1 MTDQAAAGAAAPE
14 ARGLFV
20 RQSSGLIREFRP
32 FDVFVFNTLGYA
44 LGLVLAV
51 VPSFAAG
58 LWPEQNVL
66 LIVTIGTI
74 LTLANAAMYGY
85 LSGILPRSGGDYV
98 YLSRVVHPGVGFT
111 ANWGFTWSQFLGLAL
126 YAAFTVNFGLA
137 VALAT
142 VGHATGNDTLVDWS
156 ASVGK
161 DWQTFLIGLG
171 LLALVAYVLTLS
183 PRTLRT
189 IFLVGF
195 VPAMFGTIVT
205 LIVFLMTTRDEFV
218 SKFNAFMAENADG
231 QTYQGL
237 IDGAA
242 EAGFSAGDATFLG
255 ALLAIPLGYWIYIG
269 FTYSAYIGGEVKQA
283 SKTQPRMILATL
295 LFAYL
300 VYMLIFWR
308 YYDVV
313 GKDFTNS
320 VVYLDAETDDGSGLP
335 VSPVL
340 NFFAGIMTDSTIVNV
355 IIGVSFILWHALL
368 LPVIGMVCTR
378 NLFAWSFDGVMPR
391 QLATVGER
399 THAPWVAALV
409 ITAIAAVLL
418 ALYVF
423 TSFFTIVVN
432 YIVIFSIAF
441 WIASFAAILLP
452 YRRPELFNQA
462 PEAVRRR
469 IGGIPVISL
478 LGVGNLILFTLI
490 LIASF
495 DTPAFSG
502 PTSGRA
508 IAFVVGIYVVG
519 AILYFVSRAM
529 QKQRGVDLDLL
540 YKEIPPE

>member
-1 MTDQAAAGAAAPE
+1 MSDQAAAGAAAPE

-32 FDVFVFNTLGYA
+32 LDVFIFNTLGYA

-51 VPSFAAG
+51 VPSFIAG

-66 LIVTIGTI
+66 VVVTIGTI

-98 YLSRVVHPGVGFT
+98 YLSRVVHPGIGFT

-137 VALAT
+137 VSLAT

-156 ASVGK
+156 ESVGH

-171 LLALVAYVLTLS
+171 LLGLVAYVLTLS
-183 PRTLRT
+183 PRALRT

-195 VPAMFGTIVT
+195 IPAMFGTIVT
-205 LIVFLMTTRDEFV
+205 LVVFLMTTRDEFV
-218 SKFNAFMAENADG
+218 TKFNAFMADSADG

-237 IDGAA
+237 IDQASQ
-242 EAGFSAGDATFLG
+242 AGFSAGDATFIG
-255 ALLAIPLGYWIYIG
+255 ALLAIPIGYWIYIG

-320 VVYLDAETDDGSGLP
+320 VVYLDGNTDEGSGLP

-391 QLATVGER
+391 KLATVGER

-432 YIVIFSIAF
+432 YIVIFSVAF

-452 YRRPELFNQA
+452 YRRPELFDQA

-469 IGGIPVISL
+469 LLGIPVISL
-478 LGVGNLILFTLI
+478 LGLGNLLLFTLI

-519 AILYFVSRAM
+519 AILYFVSRAV
-529 QKQRGVDLDLL
+529 QRRRGVDLDLL

>member
-1 MTDQAAAGAAAPE
+1 MTDQTAAGAAAPE

-142 VGHATGNDTLVDWS
+142 VGHATGNETLVDWS
-156 ASVGK
+156 ASVGN

-171 LLALVAYVLTLS
+171 LLGLVAYVLTLS

-478 LGVGNLILFTLI
+478 LGAGNLILFTLI

-519 AILYFVSRAM
+519 AILYFVSRAV